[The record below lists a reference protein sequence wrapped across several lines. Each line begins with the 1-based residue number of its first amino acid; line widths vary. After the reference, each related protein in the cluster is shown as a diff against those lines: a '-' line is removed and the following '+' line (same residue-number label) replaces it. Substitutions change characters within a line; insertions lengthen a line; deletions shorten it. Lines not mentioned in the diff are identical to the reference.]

1 MEQIKGITA
10 NITHYECLIM
20 IKRKDLNECKKN
32 TQKYIM
38 LQREIAAYQDTI
50 KHLEYALSVA
60 NDELNKNMDRNWL
73 KTRE

>member
-20 IKRKDLNECKKN
+20 IKRKDLNECNKN
-32 TQKYIM
+32 TRKM
-38 LQREIAAYQDTI
+38 LLREIAAYQDTI

-60 NDELNKNMDRNWL
+60 NDKLNKIMTRIWL
-73 KTRE
+73 KSRE